1 MSEKIKVLITD
12 DHLMFRE
19 GLNRILSRKKG
30 ISIVGQASSGEEALE
45 VFEDLLPDLVILDI
59 TMPGINGIETSRK
72 ILNKYPDT
80 KIIIVT
86 ASENEDDMIEALKAG
101 AQGYVLKGS
110 SAKDL
115 ANAIHLINKGGIYI
129 DSEMANFFLM
139 DLAQSQQPDH
149 VDELSDREQQITQ
162 LVGKGFTNKEIGE
175 RLHLSENTI
184 KHYMSI
190 ILQKLKVRS
199 RVEVALLVQ
208 KRELKEE

>member
-1 MSEKIKVLITD
+1 MSKKINVLIAD
-12 DHLMFRE
+12 DHQMFRE

-45 VFEDLLPDLVILDI
+45 LFEELLPDLIILDI
-59 TMPGINGIETSRK
+59 TLPGINGIETSQKIFRK
-72 ILNKYPDT
+72 HPDT

-86 ASENEDDMIEALKAG
+86 ASEDEDDMIKALKAG
-101 AQGYVLKGS
+101 VQGYVLKGA

-115 ANAIHLINKGGIYI
+115 ADAIHIINKGGTYI
-129 DSEMANFFLM
+129 DSEMANFLLM
-139 DLAQSQQPDH
+139 DLTQSQPPDH
-149 VDELSDREQQITQ
+149 VDELTDREEQIIL
-162 LVGKGFTNKEIGE
+162 LVGKGFTNKEIGDQ
-175 RLHLSENTI
+175 LHLSENTI

-190 ILQKLKVRS
+190 ILQKLHVRS